1 MEQLIIE
8 DNYNKWFRKI
18 ANNFDENI
26 LMSYNWKDLF
36 KKIEYI
42 LKSAMSDFQIRVEVF
57 SFLNRIIDMNF
68 VKKDTEIKSYFNNI
82 MNVIVSYT
90 TEGNV
95 RIYIIYIYII
105 FILDN
110 IKKICNK
117 INKNNDRF

>member
-95 RIYIIYIYII
+95 RIYIIYIYL
-105 FILDN
+105 F
-110 IKKICNK
+110 
-117 INKNNDRF
+117 